1 MKKIENYVVLSLFD
15 GASVGQMALEAA
27 GIGVEKY
34 MASEIKKVAID
45 TTLKNFPNTLMVGDV
60 TALHYQRR
68 TKTLYA
74 NCTRKVVDSLSN
86 HKGKEEWTKEE
97 LKKFSKR
104 SYHVCPNGEVVK
116 WILGDVVHQGEIDLL
131 IGGSPCQG
139 FSSAHYYSGGK
150 ESYGLKHEESK
161 LFYEYLRLLKEVK
174 PRFFF
179 LENVKMEKKSEALLN
194 ELMGV
199 KGIHINSNLLS
210 YQNRYRIYWTNIP
223 KVKLPKDAKI
233 NFQDYKLT
241 TIPRV
246 EPMLRKQKFENDTT
260 PLNLTQGE
268 IDFICKENEWAY
280 MELKNINPALT
291 KEEFVDELHEILKES
306 CCKQAPFRDKMWKGD
321 ANGKFKCKN
330 LTHDVEKVGCL
341 CLVQDR
347 NPNSGVI
354 EFGGYIRLLTRL
366 ELCKAQTIPYRYVEG
381 LSYRNVA
388 NLMGDS
394 WTRDVIAHIFKNLK

>member
-1 MKKIENYVVLSLFD
+1 MKKVENYVVLSLFD
-15 GASVGQMALEAA
+15 GASCGQMALREA
-27 GIGVEKY
+27 GVHVEKY

-45 TTLKNFPNTLMVGDV
+45 TTLKNFPNTAMVGDV
-60 TALHYQRR
+60 TKLHYQKR

-74 NCTRKVVDSLSN
+74 NCTRKVIDSLAN
-86 HKGKEEWTKEE
+86 HQGKEEWTKEE

-104 SYHVCPNGEVVK
+104 GYQVLPCGDVVK
-116 WILGDVVHQGEIDLL
+116 WIFGDVVHQGEIHLL

-139 FSSAHYYSGGK
+139 FSSAHYYSKGK
-150 ESYGLKHEESK
+150 DTYGLKHEESK
-161 LFYEYLRLLKEVK
+161 LFFEYLRLLKEVK
-174 PRFFF
+174 PRYFF
-179 LENVKMEKKSEALLN
+179 LENVKMEKKSEAMLN
-194 ELMGV
+194 EFMGV

-210 YQNRYRIYWTNIP
+210 FQNRYRIYWTNIP
-223 KVKLPKDAKI
+223 NITIPQDAHV
-233 NFQDYKLT
+233 NFQDFKLT

-246 EPMLRKQKFENDTT
+246 EPMLRAQKFDGDTT

-268 IDFICKENEWAY
+268 IDFICKKNEWAY
-280 MELKNINPALT
+280 EELKAITPTLT
-291 KEEFVDELHEILKES
+291 KEEFVDELHCILKEA
-306 CCKQAPFRDKMWKGD
+306 CCKQAPFRDKMWHGD

-347 NPNSGVI
+347 NPNSGII
-354 EFGGYIRLLTRL
+354 EHGGYIRLLSRL
-366 ELCKAQTIPYRYVEG
+366 EICRAQTIPYRYMDG

-394 WTRDVIAHIFKNLK
+394 WTLSVITHIFKNLK